1 MIIVLRFF
9 LIIRKDLFKKL
20 QIANF
25 LIFSSHSYIFPLDF
39 PYIFQFN
46 YYEMIYIF
54 GDEH

>member
-46 YYEMIYIF
+46 YYEMIYVF